1 VFYTIIVKSPGVGA
15 ASPPRL
21 LYIDRTTLI
30 AAGTPLLHQGCA
42 DPHQGWTPGS
52 EWLFYFILWIRDEN
66 SVLFGL

>member
-42 DPHQGWTPGS
+42 DPDQ
-52 EWLFYFILWIRDEN
+52 E
-66 SVLFGL
+66 